1 MRFLRCFL
9 FISLIYSLFIFFHH
23 QRASAQ
29 QLKPTPQIAQNKTEI
44 KPKVES
50 NFPNKKTETRAT
62 TENSDYD
69 LNATRVGVQIQTVPM
84 TLNEVIKKAL
94 ENNNDIEVA
103 KNDVKIA
110 ESNLRSLL
118 GIYDLTFNI
127 SPGISRSSQTG
138 AADSNLTNAS
148 ATTTFQNEFSLNR
161 PIKKGGGN
169 YSAFFT
175 TRKTDGILR
184 FFFQTDP
191 VTGQIITIP
200 ISTSQSFSTLGFNFT
215 QPLFRNRKIDQNR
228 RLIKIQRKRISQ
240 SDADFRRQAISVIA
254 QVQQAYWDL
263 VFALRDQ
270 QNRQANLNL
279 TKENLRQVEAK
290 IQAGT
295 AAPLQ
300 KAEVETELAN
310 READLLVAIQQ
321 VSVAENRLKQL
332 IFKDP
337 NSPEWSV
344 QIVPTD
350 TPVFSIEPIDLN
362 AALQDAIE
370 FRPELSRL
378 KLEKEV
384 NAIEIS
390 YLKNQ
395 VKPQIDLNT
404 TFSLQGLANSQN
416 SPIIPDYLTGGV
428 SQSLQNLF
436 RPDAPNFTV
445 GLTISFPLRN
455 QKAKADLVS
464 AQLQSERLNAQMR
477 SQELTVISEV
487 RNAVQAVETARQRV
501 LAARRARENAEI
513 QLEGERQLLEVGRST
528 TFLLFQRENALTNAR
543 NAEIRAETDYNKAL
557 AELQR
562 VTSTT
567 FRANNIVVDS
577 PINDQKDK

>member
-1 MRFLRCFL
+1 MKISHYSSFIILICFL
-9 FISLIYSLFIFFHH
+9 FICFHH

-29 QLKPTPQIAQNKTEI
+29 QLRPAPQIAQNKTEN
-44 KPKVES
+44 ES
-50 NFPNKKTETRAT
+50 KTELLSPDEKPETGSSAET
-62 TENSDYD
+62 SNYTLSGG
-69 LNATRVGVQIQTVPM
+69 RVGVQIQTMPM
-84 TLNEVIKKAL
+84 TLNDVIKKAL

-127 SPGISRSSQTG
+127 SPSISRSSQTG

-148 ATTTFQNEFSLNR
+148 ATTTFQSEFSLSR
-161 PIKKGGGN
+161 PIRKGGGN
-169 YSAFFT
+169 YSTFFT
-175 TRKTDGILR
+175 TRKSDGILR
-184 FFFQTDP
+184 FFFQTNP
-191 VTGQIITIP
+191 TTGQTITVP
-200 ISTSQSFSTLGFNFT
+200 IATSQSFSTLGFNFT
-215 QPLFRNRKIDQNR
+215 QPLLRNRKIDQNR

-240 SDADFRRQAISVIA
+240 SDADFRRQVVSVIA

-290 IQAGT
+290 ILAGT

-310 READLLVAIQQ
+310 READLLVAVQQ
-321 VSVAENRLKQL
+321 VSTAENRLKQL

-350 TPVFSIEPIDLN
+350 APVFSLEPIDLN

-378 KLEKEV
+378 KLEKEI

-416 SPIIPDYLTGGV
+416 APIIPGYLTGGV
-428 SQSLQNLF
+428 GQSLQNMF
-436 RPDAPNFTV
+436 RPDAPNFTF
-445 GLTISFPLRN
+445 GITISFPFRN
-455 QKAKADLVS
+455 QKAKADLAT
-464 AQLQSERLNAQMR
+464 AQLQHERLEAQTR
-477 SQELTVISEV
+477 SQELAIINEV

-513 QLEGERQLLEVGRST
+513 QLEGERRLLEVGRST

-577 PINDQKDK
+577 PVSNKEDK